1 MLKSTTLTNPNGIKT
16 IHAYIYDGWGSIA
29 SDTTNEAGHITT
41 VTYKKDAQKRTR
53 QEIIKSDQPS
63 QNLNL
68 TKTYQY
74 DSMSRLKQATTVYA
88 NSNESVTEIYSY
100 DKDSNVKTYTN
111 NRSTINYTYNDKDQ
125 LTYVESNNVSK
136 HITYDNAGNMKTND
150 KGNSYSYNRLNQLVS
165 VTDIHNQL
173 LSSYGYYADG
183 ILSTKQVPDNSILN
197 FYYDNSHVDGITS
210 STLSAT
216 NFMLDTNG
224 NVIAS
229 FDSNGS
235 NSYLTAGNSTI
246 GMFDESGAINNSY
259 TGYGSIMNEGAT
271 TSPTKS
277 LLWDGEYN
285 DTDTGL
291 VYLRARFY
299 SPTLM
304 RFINAD
310 TVNVANLYN
319 FGNGEPIDNLDPS
332 WHMPIKQRDLFYI
345 GVATAVVVT
354 IAFIAL
360 WCWYF
365 APVAE
370 DAATIVTNTV
380 EKSI

>member
-1 MLKSTTLTNPNGIKT
+1 MLKSTILTNSSGIKT
-16 IHAYIYDGWGSIA
+16 IHTYTYDGWGGIA

-41 VTYKKDAQKRTR
+41 VTYQKDAQKRTT
-53 QEIIKSDQPS
+53 QETIKSDQPS

-88 NSNESVTEIYSY
+88 NSNESVTEVYSY

-111 NRSTINYTYNDKDQ
+111 GESTITYTYNDKDQ
-125 LTYVESNNVSK
+125 LTLVNNESIS
-136 HITYDNAGNMKTND
+136 YDNAGNMKTDD
-150 KGNSYSYNRLNQLVS
+150 KGNSYSYNSLNQLVS
-165 VTDIHNQL
+165 VTDSHKQL
-173 LSSYGYYADG
+173 LSSYAYYADG
-183 ILSTKQVPDNSILN
+183 MLSTKQAKNTSILN

-210 STLSAT
+210 SSLSAT

-229 FDSNGS
+229 FDANGI

-246 GMFDESGAINNSY
+246 GMFDESGSISNSYSY
-259 TGYGSIMNEGAT
+259 TGYGSIMNEDAT

-285 DTDTGL
+285 DLDTGL

-319 FGNGEPIDNLDPS
+319 FANGDPIDNLDPS
-332 WHMPIKQRDLFYI
+332 GIFQI
-345 GVATAVVVT
+345 
-354 IAFIAL
+354 
-360 WCWYF
+360 
-365 APVAE
+365 
-370 DAATIVTNTV
+370 
-380 EKSI
+380 